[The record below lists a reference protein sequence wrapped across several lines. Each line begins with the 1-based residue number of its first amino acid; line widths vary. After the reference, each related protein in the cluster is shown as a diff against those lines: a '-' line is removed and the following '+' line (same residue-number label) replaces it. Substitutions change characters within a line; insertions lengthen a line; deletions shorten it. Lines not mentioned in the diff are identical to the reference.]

1 VGINNKKILLKKL
14 TNRILP
20 PEFDKHR
27 KQGFS
32 IPINN
37 WLKKGKF
44 RDYFYDVLL
53 ERQTIFDQHSINSL
67 LIGQDKGRN
76 NGERLFALLMFE
88 LWRREYKVS
97 L

>member
-1 VGINNKKILLKKL
+1 MLKRL
-14 TNRILP
+14 TTRLLP

-32 IPINN
+32 IPINA

-44 RDYFYDVLL
+44 RDFFYDVLL
-53 ERQTIFDQHSINSL
+53 DTQTIFDQRIVNSL
-67 LIGQDKGRN
+67 LKGQDRGRN

-88 LWRREYKVS
+88 LWKREYKVS
-97 L
+97 F